1 MSKSS
6 DNIIL
11 ALDAG
16 GSFIKLGLVNL
27 SENDTIHG
35 FADVPVNSDGSRDEI
50 EAAYRKA
57 VQTGLLSASEQGF
70 VLQGIGVS
78 TPGPFD
84 YAKGVSLMQHKYRAL
99 YGHSLLPLFEQ
110 EAGTLTVRFMH
121 DSNAFL
127 LGEIQNP
134 LYRRFKK
141 PCAVLVGTGLGFAL
155 MEEGRI
161 LTNETGG
168 PKVSIFSRPYRD
180 ATSEEYLSKRA
191 IMRLY
196 QQLGGTTCTTVKE
209 LDILAH
215 RGDELCRRVFALT
228 AVHAAEIL
236 YPIIAHHA
244 IDCIIL
250 GGQIAKADEL
260 LVLPLQE
267 RLHALGVD
275 CFVGKAHTIDAA
287 PLVGAAH
294 LFEEQ

>member
-1 MSKSS
+1 
-6 DNIIL
+6 
-11 ALDAG
+11 
-16 GSFIKLGLVNL
+16 
-27 SENDTIHG
+27 
-35 FADVPVNSDGSRDEI
+35 
-50 EAAYRKA
+50 
-57 VQTGLLSASEQGF
+57 
-70 VLQGIGVS
+70 
-78 TPGPFD
+78 
-84 YAKGVSLMQHKYRAL
+84 MQHKYRAL

-191 IMRLY
+191 SMRLY